1 MATTFTLRQRLRYR
15 FDNVFSRGA
24 MPVLLLLVLALIV
37 VFVIAALIQ
46 TLFSWGPA
54 DEQISFL
61 EGFWLSFVRSLDP
74 GTFSGDEGS
83 HFRTIGVAITLLGVV
98 AMAIIIGLVTTGL
111 ESRLSTLKQGR
122 SLVVENNHT
131 LILGSSL
138 KIPAMVS
145 ELVEANASLR
155 DAAIVVL
162 TREPTD
168 DLERSIR
175 AEVRNLRTS
184 RLVLRT
190 GDPANVHD
198 LATVNPAGARSVVVL
213 TPDGATSDAAT
224 VKTVLAVV
232 RLTEQAA
239 TPIVVE
245 VQDRAISEAIRVA
258 TGGRA
263 IVVVSSDIVGRLTAQ
278 VTRSSGL
285 SAVYQELLD
294 FSGDEIYMTP
304 SGTVAGQTYGS
315 ALLAFA
321 TSTVIGLR
329 AGDGTVLLNPAP
341 DHVVLADDDLVL
353 IAEDDDKIGTP
364 SHDLGWDGV
373 WAPRSTAE
381 ASHVESTLIIGW
393 SHYVPTIATEIDLY
407 VSAGSRLTLVL
418 DPALAPNPDLTSMRL
433 VNQELTVV
441 KVDSLD
447 LAGLEVIAR
456 AETYDH
462 ILIVCYRD
470 LLASEDA
477 DARSLLTLMAVR
489 QWFGGE
495 SNNVVTELLNVEAAE
510 LAAAGRPDDFV
521 VSERLMSLVMT
532 QLSENP
538 SLATVFN
545 DLLDSVDV
553 SVRMRSWRTYSFAAN
568 ADYATVVAAARA
580 QGESAIGWR
589 CASLLGHERDLG
601 GGVFINPPKSLHA
614 SFADDDQIIVIG

>member
-1 MATTFTLRQRLRYR
+1 
-15 FDNVFSRGA
+15 

-54 DEQISFL
+54 DEKISFL

-74 GTFSGDEGS
+74 GTFSGDEGT

-111 ESRLSTLKQGR
+111 ESRLSSLKQGR

-145 ELVEANASLR
+145 ELVEANASMR
-155 DAAIVVL
+155 DAAIVIL

-168 DLERSIR
+168 ELERSIR

-213 TPDGATSDAAT
+213 TPDGATSDALT
-224 VKTVLAVV
+224 VKTVLAVL

-245 VQDRAISEAIRVA
+245 VQDRAISEAIKVA

-304 SGTVAGQTYGS
+304 AGSVAGHNYGA
-315 ALLAFA
+315 ALLAYP
-321 TSTVIGLR
+321 TSSVIGLR
-329 AGDGTVLLNPAP
+329 ASDGTVLLNPSP
-341 DHVVLADDDLVL
+341 DRTLLADEDLVL
-353 IAEDDDKIGTP
+353 IAEDDDKIGAP
-364 SHDLGWDGV
+364 GHNLDWDGV
-373 WAPRSTAE
+373 WAPRTRAE
-381 ASHVESTLIIGW
+381 ASNVESTLIIGW
-393 SHYVPTIATEIDLY
+393 SHYVPTIANEVDLY

-418 DPALAPNPDLTSMRL
+418 DPALAPTPDLASMKL
-433 VNQELTVV
+433 VNQELSVV
-441 KVDSLD
+441 EVDSLD
-447 LAGLEVIAR
+447 LARLEVVAR

-470 LLASEDA
+470 LLSPEDA

-489 QWFGGE
+489 QWFGSD

-510 LAAAGRPDDFV
+510 SAAAGRPDDFV

-538 SLATVFN
+538 SLAMVFN

-553 SVRMRSWRTYSFAAN
+553 SVRMRTWSEYGYDAN
-568 ADYATVVAAARA
+568 ADFATVGAAARA

-614 SFADDDQIIVIG
+614 SFADDDQIVVIG